1 MSGGKREAGLHHALI
16 TVVFMV
22 LIMFVSIVLF
32 DASPHIP
39 LVLGCMA
46 AGLVAVWLG
55 YSWDDILEGMIEGI
69 NNSLEAILI
78 LLLIGTLV
86 GSWITAGT
94 VPTMICYGLRLVS
107 ARSFLPA
114 AMLICLLVAVAIGS
128 WGTVGTIG
136 LAFMGIGTALKIPAP
151 LVAGAVISGAYMG
164 EVISPLSDATNLAAA
179 VVGDQ
184 VFSIVKRILP
194 AAITAGAAS
203 VLIYSLKGLDYG
215 ASSGEAVQQ
224 SIKPLLL
231 SIRGQFRITPLALL
245 PMVLIII
252 CILAKM
258 PAIPAMLLGTLA
270 GMIQAA
276 ILQQADMGSIL
287 EYAYSGYVST
297 SGNEMIDTLLT
308 AGGMEGMLESISII
322 LIAMA
327 FGGIMRKTRQM
338 EALVK
343 PLISKIRS
351 CGGLNALTVISCIF
365 MNIILP
371 DQYLG
376 ISMPGQMYAE
386 TYEKRGI
393 SKVELAAPLLG
404 GGAVTSPLIPW
415 NTCGIY
421 CMTILGVSP
430 TAYAPYAFFG
440 MILPVITIL
449 FGLFKKEMINQRSLE
464 KKRQAIS

>member
-1 MSGGKREAGLHHALI
+1 MSGGKREARLHHALI

-94 VPTMICYGLRLVS
+94 
-107 ARSFLPA
+107 
-114 AMLICLLVAVAIGS
+114 MLICLLVAVAIGS

>member
-1 MSGGKREAGLHHALI
+1 
-16 TVVFMV
+16 
-22 LIMFVSIVLF
+22 
-32 DASPHIP
+32 
-39 LVLGCMA
+39 
-46 AGLVAVWLG
+46 
-55 YSWDDILEGMIEGI
+55 
-69 NNSLEAILI
+69 
-78 LLLIGTLV
+78 
-86 GSWITAGT
+86 
-94 VPTMICYGLRLVS
+94 
-107 ARSFLPA
+107 
-114 AMLICLLVAVAIGS
+114 
-128 WGTVGTIG
+128 
-136 LAFMGIGTALKIPAP
+136 
-151 LVAGAVISGAYMG
+151 
-164 EVISPLSDATNLAAA
+164 
-179 VVGDQ
+179 
-184 VFSIVKRILP
+184 
-194 AAITAGAAS
+194 
-203 VLIYSLKGLDYG
+203 
-215 ASSGEAVQQ
+215 
-224 SIKPLLL
+224 
-231 SIRGQFRITPLALL
+231 
-245 PMVLIII
+245 
-252 CILAKM
+252 
-258 PAIPAMLLGTLA
+258 
-270 GMIQAA
+270 
-276 ILQQADMGSIL
+276 
-287 EYAYSGYVST
+287 
-297 SGNEMIDTLLT
+297 
-308 AGGMEGMLESISII
+308 MLESISII

-464 KKRQAIS
+464 KKRQDIS